1 MIEKNQSPNYE
12 DEIDLKELIKILL
25 KSKNIIIS
33 SVLFFTLSA
42 YIYTFIQKTEF
53 KSSAIL
59 EIGYF
64 EMPNGRIELIENP
77 ISVVQKLKVEEFKI
91 QNNNLSKTKY
101 PQLSVEIIADRLI
114 RMNLTSVL
122 PKRDREL
129 LNQYISLV
137 KDHHLKIMDLESELL
152 IKELTSQVD
161 ENDSIISTN
170 QSKLDSDENLDFI
183 KALQK
188 LNSVEALVQIFNIE
202 REKNMLVD
210 NLNNLLL
217 EQKKLK
223 NELIVAENRVKV
235 KTQLIDELKT
245 SPITLNKNRIIALG
259 FILGVVTGIF
269 LVFIN
274 NFIKS
279 FRELKK

>member
-25 KSKNIIIS
+25 KSKKIIIS

-53 KSSAIL
+53 KSSATL

-64 EMPNGRIELIENP
+64 EMPNGRIELIEKPN
-77 ISVVQKLKVEEFKI
+77 SVVQKLKVDEFKI
-91 QNNNLSKTKY
+91 QNNKLSKTSF
-101 PQLSVEIIADRLI
+101 PQLSIEIIADRLI
-114 RMNLTSVL
+114 NMNLTSVL

-129 LNQYISLV
+129 LNQYIASV

-161 ENDSIISTN
+161 KNDSIISTN
-170 QSKLDSDENLDFI
+170 QSILDSDADLKI
-183 KALQK
+183 KKALQK
-188 LNSVEALVQIFNIE
+188 LNSEEALAQILIIE

-210 NLNNLLL
+210 NLNELLL

-223 NELIVAENRVKV
+223 NELLFAENRVKV

-245 SPITLNKNRIIALG
+245 SPITSKKNRIIALG

-279 FRELKK
+279 FRELQK